1 MYTRS
6 IAELFSRFKTGDRPS
21 QEDFRNL
28 IFSLNSPN
36 YIGELKFIN
45 NNFNGKLNFFSPEW
59 MLLPTLSASSEEV
72 TDIQTYSVLK
82 AIPWQSLVQ
91 SPCAAYFDNYI
102 YGGGL
107 PLGAIINQF
116 QADALALSGFE
127 LISNDYATALALFN
141 CEREPSQ
148 SFTEYQLT
156 FDPVQVLSDAYGW
169 TVGTS
174 TIPPSSDSSFN
185 KIITH
190 FKNNSINTL
199 SAGTIIYEEGDG
211 SSLVTYATKFSATCF
226 FGNDVDEY
234 INFGTGGKFTNSYE
248 SYYTLLSTA
257 ELLYAYTGQINTPYK
272 VQDTPFILSASY
284 TIVSYLTSVGE
295 TIGRWYPQNS
305 LSEPI
310 YVLKSDRVLLQEEWA
325 TVFINDRTAL
335 NSIPFS
341 YIINEMTY
349 PFYSAGMFQYGAF
362 SFYTTQAGNANYIEQ
377 SFSSYLEDGP
387 IMQGLS
393 GGKYTLWGT
402 SLSTSKIA
410 FNHSMMSNLTATRT
424 FNLSTFIIPI
434 DDEDAINTSY
444 YVTITDI
451 PSAYY
456 SSVYHEVSARF
467 PTYVYQGLYE
477 LGVNDNKAAFRTLT
491 AVRSVIDYSYLNE
504 RFDKRYNDTTEVFY
518 PKLTFL
524 GTADYDRMDARGL
537 GYQNQTGPF
546 DFSESFYNETLTNC
560 ISGEISLSSF
570 VNFTQPPTSVGVANQ
585 YILLSSYTFPSYQIS
600 KIIELRDGL
609 VNIATN
615 NNLVGASNRVELLTS
630 ISLFN
635 DFNNIYPLRQ
645 SVTLSVPV
653 TTNIVT
659 GPLFANKGIY
669 PYLYAN
675 LYNNNDEF
683 ISDLPYNFNIN
694 TYQIND
700 VSFINSNIKTYMYTG
715 PQGTFVQDLSSPTL
729 SAVLGFNGG
738 CINSEVSGKSIT
750 LYVSPYIS
758 ISGTTINPFMSSTKI
773 HINKDVLPSS
783 YQDIE
788 PFTLGF
794 YTSLSSLSSLHSQFN
809 IIPSTATALNDIEAI
824 VNPFSYTDTSTAYSP
839 ELAPAAQAYYIT
851 TSAYN
856 AVDGDIFEQY
866 YFFGDPDKF
875 TIPQGAVVTTSG
887 SYVSLIEYSKGGT
900 AYKIDFDGYLGYK
913 PITIF
918 FIQPKER
925 TLITSVLHQSYHG

>member
-91 SPCAAYFDNYI
+91 SPCATYFDNYI

-116 QADALALSGFE
+116 QADALALSGFQ

-141 CEREPSQ
+141 CERDPLQ

-156 FDPVQVLSDAYGW
+156 FDPVEVLSHAYGW

-190 FKNNSINTL
+190 FRDNSINTL
-199 SAGTIIYEEGDG
+199 SAGTKIYEEGDG

-226 FGNDVDEY
+226 FGNDLDEY
-234 INFGTGGKFTNSYE
+234 INFGTGNKFINTYE
-248 SYYTLLSTA
+248 SYYTVLSTA

-310 YVLKSDRVLLQEEWA
+310 YVLKSNQVLLQEEWA
-325 TVFINDRTAL
+325 TVFINGRSAD
-335 NSIPFS
+335 SIPFGTEVS
-341 YIINEMTY
+341 ILY
-349 PFYSAGMFQYGAF
+349 PFNNNIFEYGSFLFFTTDAGY
-362 SFYTTQAGNANYIEQ
+362 ANYIEED
-377 SFSSYLEDGP
+377 FTSYPENGP

-393 GGKYTLWGT
+393 GGRYTRWGST
-402 SLSTSKIA
+402 LSTSKIA
-410 FNHSMMSNLTATRT
+410 FNHSMMTSLTATRT

-456 SSVYHEVSARF
+456 SSVYHVVSARF
-467 PTYVYQGLYE
+467 PTYITQGSYE
-477 LGVNDNKAAFRTLT
+477 LGVDNNKTAFRTLT
-491 AVRSVIDYSYLNE
+491 AVRSVINYNYLNAK
-504 RFDKRYNDTTEVFY
+504 FDKRYNDTTGVFY
-518 PKLTFL
+518 PKLTFF

-546 DFSESFYNETLTNC
+546 DFSETFYNETLTNC

-570 VNFTQPPTSVGVANQ
+570 VSFTQPTTSVGVANQ
-585 YILLSSYTFPSYQIS
+585 YMLLSAYTFPSYQIN
-600 KIIELRDGL
+600 KIIELRNSL
-609 VNIATN
+609 ANIATN
-615 NNLVGASNRVELLTS
+615 NNLVGASNRVELLTA

-635 DFNNIYPLRQ
+635 NFNDIYPLRQ

-653 TTNIVT
+653 TTNVVT
-659 GPLFANKGIY
+659 GTLFANKGIY

-694 TYQIND
+694 TYQISD
-700 VSFINSNIKTYMYTG
+700 VSFTDSNIKTYMYTG

-758 ISGTTINPFMSSTKI
+758 ISGTTINPYMSSTKI

-809 IIPSTATALNDIEAI
+809 IIPSTAAVLNDIEAI
-824 VNPFSYTDTSTAYSP
+824 VNPFSNTDTTTAYST
-839 ELAPAAQAYYIT
+839 ELAPAAQAYFIT

-856 AVDGDIFEQY
+856 AVDGNIFQQY

-875 TIPQGAVVTTSG
+875 TIPQSAVITTSG
-887 SYVSLIEYSKGGT
+887 SYVSLIEYNKSNT
-900 AYKIDFDGYLGYK
+900 TYKIDFDGYLGYK

-925 TLITSVLHQSYHG
+925 TLVTSVLHTSYSG

>member
-6 IAELFSRFKTGDRPS
+6 IAELFSKFKTGDRPS

-59 MLLPTLSASSEEV
+59 ILLPTLSASSEEV
-72 TDIQTYSVLK
+72 TNVQTYSVLK

-91 SPCAAYFDNYI
+91 SPCAAYFDVYV
-102 YGGGL
+102 YSGGL
-107 PLGAIINQF
+107 PFGAIINQF
-116 QADALALSGFE
+116 QADALALSGFQ
-127 LISNDYATALALFN
+127 LISNDYATTLALFN

-156 FDPVQVLSDAYGW
+156 FDPAEVLSSNYGW

-174 TIPPSSDSSFN
+174 TVPPSSDSSFN
-185 KIITH
+185 KIITL
-190 FKNNSINTL
+190 FKNNSVNTL
-199 SAGTIIYEEGDG
+199 SAGTYIYEEGDG
-211 SSLVTYATKFSATCF
+211 SLLVTYARKFSATNNF
-226 FGNDVDEY
+226 ANDLDEY
-234 INFGTGGKFTNSYE
+234 INSGTGNKFANTYE
-248 SYYTLLSTA
+248 SYYTILSTA
-257 ELLYAYTGQINTPYK
+257 ELLYAYTGEIDTPYK
-272 VQDTPFILSASY
+272 VLDTPFILSASY
-284 TIVSYLTSVGE
+284 TIVSYLTSTGE

-310 YVLKSDRVLLQEEWA
+310 YVLKSNQALLQEEWA
-325 TVFINDRTAL
+325 TLFINRRTAL

-341 YIINEMTY
+341 YNINEMTY
-349 PFYSAGMFQYGAF
+349 PFYSAGMFQYGTF
-362 SFYTTQAGNANYIEQ
+362 FFYRTAAGNANYLEQ
-377 SFSSYLEDGP
+377 SFNFGYEDGP

-402 SLSTSKIA
+402 TLSTSKIV

-424 FNLSTFIIPI
+424 FNLSTFIIPA

-456 SSVYHEVSARF
+456 SSVYHVVSARF
-467 PTYVYQGLYE
+467 PTYISQGLYE

-491 AVRSVIDYSYLNE
+491 AVRSVIDYSYLNAK
-504 RFDKRYNDTTEVFY
+504 FDKRYNDTTEVSY
-518 PKLTFL
+518 PKLTFF

-537 GYQNQTGPF
+537 GYENQTGPF
-546 DFSESFYNETLTNC
+546 DFSEAFYNETLTNC
-560 ISGEISLSSF
+560 ISGEISLSAF
-570 VNFTQPPTSVGVANQ
+570 INFTQPTTSVGVANQ
-585 YILLSSYTFPSYQIS
+585 YMLLSEYTFPSYQIS

-609 VNIATN
+609 VNIAAN
-615 NNLVGASNRVELLTS
+615 NNLVGASNRVELLTA

-635 DFNNIYPLRQ
+635 DLNDIYSLRQ

-653 TTNIVT
+653 TTNTAT
-659 GPLFANKGIY
+659 GLLFANKGIY

-700 VSFINSNIKTYMYTG
+700 TGFTNSNIKTYMYAG

-758 ISGTTINPFMSSTKI
+758 ISGTTINPYMSSTKI
-773 HINKDVLPSS
+773 HIKRDILPSS

-794 YTSLSSLSSLHSQFN
+794 YTSLSSLSSLHSEFN
-809 IIPSTATALNDIEAI
+809 IIPSTASVLNDIEAI
-824 VNPFSYTDTSTAYSP
+824 VDPFSYTDTSTAYSP
-839 ELAPAAQAYYIT
+839 DLAPVAQAYYVT

-856 AVDGDIFEQY
+856 INDGDILNNY

-875 TIPQGAVVTTSG
+875 NVPQGTVVTASG
-887 SYVSLIEYSKGGT
+887 SYVSLIEYSKSDT
-900 AYKIDFDGYLGYK
+900 TYKIDFDGYLGYK

-925 TLITSVLHQSYHG
+925 TLITSVLHQSY

>member
-6 IAELFSRFKTGDRPS
+6 IAELFSRFKTGDRPT

-59 MLLPTLSASSEEV
+59 VLLPTLSTPSSTEAN
-72 TDIQTYSVLK
+72 IQTYSVLK

-91 SPCAAYFDNYI
+91 SPCAAYFDTYV

-107 PLGAIINQF
+107 PFGAIINQF
-116 QADALALSGFE
+116 QADALALSGFQF
-127 LISNDYATALALFN
+127 INNDYATTLALFN
-141 CEREPSQ
+141 CERDPSQ
-148 SFTEYQLT
+148 SFTGYRLT
-156 FDPVQVLSDAYGW
+156 FDPAEVLSNKYGW
-169 TVGTS
+169 IVGTS

-185 KIITH
+185 KIITL

-199 SAGTIIYEEGDG
+199 SAGTEIYEEGDG
-211 SSLVTYATKFSATCF
+211 SSFVTYARKFSATNNF
-226 FGNDVDEY
+226 ANDLDEY
-234 INFGTGGKFTNSYE
+234 INFGTGNKFANNYE

-257 ELLYAYTGQINTPYK
+257 ELLYSYTGRTDTPYR
-272 VQDTPFILSASY
+272 VLDIPFILSASY
-284 TIVSYLTSVGE
+284 TIVSYLTSTGE
-295 TIGRWYPQNS
+295 TVGRWYPQDS
-305 LSEPI
+305 LSEPV
-310 YVLKSDRVLLQEEWA
+310 YVLKSDQALLQEEWA
-325 TVFINDRTAL
+325 TVFINGRSAD
-335 NSIPFS
+335 SIPFS
-341 YIINEMTY
+341 SEVRMLY
-349 PFYSAGMFQYGAF
+349 PFNIGLFQYGTFLFFRTAA
-362 SFYTTQAGNANYIEQ
+362 SYINYIEQ
-377 SFSSYLEDGP
+377 YFTNYQWHGP

-393 GGKYTLWGT
+393 GGKYTLWGST
-402 SLSTSKIA
+402 LSTSKIA
-410 FNHSMMSNLTATRT
+410 FNHSVMSSLTATRT
-424 FNLSTFIIPI
+424 FNLSTFIIPL
-434 DDEDAINTSY
+434 DDEDGINTSY

-456 SSVYHEVSARF
+456 SSVYHVVSARF
-467 PTYVYQGLYE
+467 PAYVHQGSYE
-477 LGVNDNKAAFRTLT
+477 LGVDGNKAAFRTLT

-504 RFDKRYNDTTEVFY
+504 KFDKRYNDTTLVYY

-524 GTADYDRMDARGL
+524 DTADYDRIDARGL
-537 GYQNQTGPF
+537 NYQGQTGPF

-560 ISGEISLSSF
+560 ISGEISLSAF
-570 VNFTQPPTSVGVANQ
+570 VNFTQPTTSVGIANR
-585 YILLSSYTFPSYQIS
+585 YILLSEYVFPSYQIS
-600 KIIELRDGL
+600 KIIELRDSL
-609 VNIATN
+609 ANIATN
-615 NNLVGASNRVELLTS
+615 NNLVGASNRVELLTA

-635 DFNNIYPLRQ
+635 DFNDIYPLRQ

-653 TTNIVT
+653 TTNTVT
-659 GPLFANKGIY
+659 GLLPANKGTY

-700 VSFINSNIKTYMYTG
+700 TSFTNSNIKTYMYAG

-758 ISGTTINPFMSSTKI
+758 ISGTTLNPYMSSTKI
-773 HINKDVLPSS
+773 HIKRDVLPSS

-809 IIPSTATALNDIEAI
+809 IIPSTATVLNDIEAI
-824 VNPFSYTDTSTAYSP
+824 VDPFSYTDVSTAYSP

-856 AVDGDIFEQY
+856 IVDGDIFEQY

-875 TIPQGAVVTTSG
+875 TIPQGTVITASG
-887 SYVSLIEYSKGGT
+887 SYVSLIEYSKGGAT
-900 AYKIDFDGYLGYK
+900 YKIDFDGYLGYK

-925 TLITSVLHQSYHG
+925 TLVTSVLHTSYSG